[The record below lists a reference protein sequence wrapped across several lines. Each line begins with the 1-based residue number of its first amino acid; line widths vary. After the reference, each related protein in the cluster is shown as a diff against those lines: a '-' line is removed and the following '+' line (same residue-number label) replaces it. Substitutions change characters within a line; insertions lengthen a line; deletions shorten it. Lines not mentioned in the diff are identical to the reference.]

1 MRMKKLVQYI
11 DDAKAITGS
20 DYKTAQRMGV
30 TRAAISRYRNGVGF
44 PDEYGVFQLAE
55 ILGMDEREL
64 FIDLAM
70 QKEKNP
76 EKRHY
81 WEKLGGVAAKIFLSL
96 SVAVIFQVTPTPSQA
111 ATGLESAAKS
121 LYIM

>member
-1 MRMKKLVQYI
+1 MKKLVEYL

-20 DYKTAQRMGV
+20 DYKTAQIMGV
-30 TRAAISRYRNGVGF
+30 TRSAISNYRAGRNT

-55 ILGMDEREL
+55 ILKISEREL

-96 SVAVIFQVTPTPSQA
+96 SVTVIFQVTPTPSQA
-111 ATGLESAAKS
+111 APTLEYAPKP